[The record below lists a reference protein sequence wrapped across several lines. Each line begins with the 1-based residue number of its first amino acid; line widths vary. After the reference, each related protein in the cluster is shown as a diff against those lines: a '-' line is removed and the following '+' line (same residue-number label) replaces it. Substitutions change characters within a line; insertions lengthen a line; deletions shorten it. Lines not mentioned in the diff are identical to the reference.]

1 MATNEVIK
9 LLKKYLQLV
18 RSEGIPVNKA
28 YLYGS
33 YARNQATDISDIDLL
48 IVSENSFENDD
59 MTIGKIWSLTRK
71 VSTKIEPYLVGN
83 ERFNNDSNSPL
94 IQIVKAE
101 GIVIV

>member
-1 MATNEVIK
+1 MATNEVIQ
-9 LLKKYLQLV
+9 LLKKCLQLV

-28 YLYGS
+28 FLFGS
-33 YARNQATDISDIDLL
+33 YARNQATDTSDIELM
-48 IVSENSFENDD
+48 IVSDNPFENDD

-83 ERFNNDSNSPL
+83 DRFNNDSNSPL
-94 IQIVKAE
+94 IQTVKAE